1 MTTVLARPLGGYG
14 LTPLIFE
21 PSPSLASSSYS
32 SLGALLGLG
41 SSQLET
47 KVRKS
52 PVYELIMPNYDDE
65 ALSTGFTMEAPPPP
79 PAQPL
84 PLKSSARK
92 APSKG
97 SASSAKKSVDYE
109 SLISKQSA
117 ADRAALVSALPS
129 TNSYYSTA
137 SGMLGSN
144 VLFGSSQHSV
154 GKSSHSSHSS
164 YYNEPMPSYKESISR
179 SDNFGGGGNKGGGYS
194 GGQSSYGDGGGGLG
208 GGLNAA
214 IQSVRSV
221 EVKDVQNMYENAEP
235 QVIDI
240 PPSGLPIVINFRTSS
255 SQIQI
260 HQTHENAEPVVVEP
274 TKSED
279 EPTYL
284 KHQVTKPGK
293 NGFRVLIA
301 LIFTN
306 FLLFS
311 RFKVIQEVS

>member
-21 PSPSLASSSYS
+21 PSTPTF

-65 ALSTGFTMEAPPPP
+65 AISTGFTVDAAPLSRLSSKLSPPP
-79 PAQPL
+79 
-84 PLKSSARK
+84 K
-92 APSKG
+92 PSK
-97 SASSAKKSVDYE
+97 ATKKVVDYE
-109 SLISKQSA
+109 SAVSKTN
-117 ADRAALVSALPS
+117 RAPVAALPS

-144 VLFGSSQHSV
+144 VLFGSSHGS
-154 GKSSHSSHSS
+154 KMSSHSSGSSSSS

-179 SDNFGGGGNKGGGYS
+179 SDNFGS
-194 GGQSSYGDGGGGLG
+194 DFGGGGGGKSYSGQSHGGSSGYG
-208 GGLNAA
+208 GGPLNAA

-240 PPSGLPIVINFRTSS
+240 PPSGLPIIINFRTSS

-274 TKSED
+274 TQSED
-279 EPTYL
+279 QPTYL
-284 KHQVTKPGK
+284 KHSVTKPGTTT
-293 NGFRVLIA
+293 FY
-301 LIFTN
+301 
-306 FLLFS
+306 
-311 RFKVIQEVS
+311 

>member
-21 PSPSLASSSYS
+21 PSTPTF

-65 ALSTGFTMEAPPPP
+65 ALSTGFTLEAAPVSV
-79 PAQPL
+79 
-84 PLKSSARK
+84 KSSSSHPK
-92 APSKG
+92 PSK
-97 SASSAKKSVDYE
+97 ASKKVDYE
-109 SLISKQSA
+109 SAVSK
-117 ADRAALVSALPS
+117 ADRAPVAALPS

-144 VLFGSSQHSV
+144 VLFGSSHAS
-154 GKSSHSSHSS
+154 KMSSHSSGSSS
-164 YYNEPMPSYKESISR
+164 YYNEPMPAYKESISR
-179 SDNFGGGGNKGGGYS
+179 SDNFGSGLGAGKSYS
-194 GGQSSYGDGGGGLG
+194 GGHGSSSGYGGGGP
-208 GGLNAA
+208 LNAA

-260 HQTHENAEPVVVEP
+260 HQTHENAEPTVVEP
-274 TKSED
+274 TQSED
-279 EPTYL
+279 QPTYL
-284 KHQVTKPGK
+284 KHSVTKP
-293 NGFRVLIA
+293 
-301 LIFTN
+301 
-306 FLLFS
+306 
-311 RFKVIQEVS
+311 VIQEVHEVRRIIIIR